1 MFKQAYILS
10 NNYNRHNIEL
20 RCYCFSFY
28 NLSSLNCIPQVLA
41 QGAQMLRF
49 LVKENNNLSNYDI
62 DLDEVGTRYIE
73 YFVDKHNYK
82 EQQQFN
88 ILTWLKNKAT
98 IDI

>member
-1 MFKQAYILS
+1 
-10 NNYNRHNIEL
+10 
-20 RCYCFSFY
+20 
-28 NLSSLNCIPQVLA
+28 
-41 QGAQMLRF
+41 MLRF

>member
-1 MFKQAYILS
+1 M
-10 NNYNRHNIEL
+10 
-20 RCYCFSFY
+20 
-28 NLSSLNCIPQVLA
+28 NCIPQVLA
-41 QGAQMLRF
+41 QGAQILRF

-62 DLDEVGTRYIE
+62 DLDEVGTGYIE

-88 ILTWLKNKAT
+88 ILTWFKNKAT